1 MHSSSFSTR
10 RAALGG
16 LLALGCGGWW
26 PRAARA
32 EGALRAELLD
42 ALRRGGTV
50 VYFRHGATDKGG
62 VDRIEWPR
70 NRQRLLSA
78 EGEAQARAVGEVFA
92 RHGLV
97 AGEVETSPF
106 ARCHDFAEIAFGRVQ
121 DDPLLLGLLSEDTD
135 RQARIDHSL
144 ARLRAPVAMKENR
157 ILVGHSSNIRAT
169 TGASLAEGAAVI
181 TRRNEGHA
189 QGFVVPGVLTPEDW
203 QALAEVE

>member
-1 MHSSSFSTR
+1 MNPSAFSTR
-10 RAALGG
+10 RTILGS
-16 LLALGCGGWW
+16 LLALGCGGLL
-26 PRAARA
+26 PRPARA

-92 RHGLV
+92 RHGLM
-97 AGEVETSPF
+97 AGEVEASPF

-121 DDPLLLGLLSEDTD
+121 DDPLLLGLLSEDAD
-135 RQARIDHSL
+135 RQARIDHSF

-189 QGFVVPGVLTPEDW
+189 QGFVVLGVLTAEDW
-203 QALAEVE
+203 RELAE